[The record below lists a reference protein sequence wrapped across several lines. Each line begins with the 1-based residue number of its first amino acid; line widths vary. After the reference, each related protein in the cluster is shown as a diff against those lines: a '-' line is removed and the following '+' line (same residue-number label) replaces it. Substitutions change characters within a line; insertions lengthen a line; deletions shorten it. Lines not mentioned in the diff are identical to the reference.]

1 VVGADHLVIT
11 ESALDV
17 VEGSPAEP
25 EKATAEAPAENAQ
38 AEPTTQTDTA
48 GETE

>member
-1 VVGADHLVIT
+1 VIT

-25 EKATAEAPAENAQ
+25 EKADAQPPAEKAQ
-38 AEPTTQTDTA
+38 ARPAT
-48 GETE
+48 ETEAGGEAE

>member
-1 VVGADHLVIT
+1 VIAADHLVIT

-25 EKATAEAPAENAQ
+25 EKAADPGGEAE
-38 AEPTTQTDTA
+38 
-48 GETE
+48 